1 MNTSE
6 IGKTIGNYEIRERI
20 GGGGVGHVFKAVD
33 NALGRM
39 VAVKVLR
46 PELAARPALVE
57 RFRSEA
63 QTVARLNHPN
73 IATVFSLIEDDS
85 GLYMV
90 MEYLEGRTVS
100 ALIRAAGALPP
111 ETAFDI
117 FHQAVGGI
125 HHAHLAG
132 VVHRDIKG
140 SNLMVTPQGAVKVMD
155 FGIARVLGSQRLTRV
170 GNLVGTPEYMSP
182 EQIRGEDATLASD
195 IYSLGI
201 LLFEM
206 LTGQVPFPAQG
217 GEFDVMRAQ
226 VEQPPPSPR
235 MFKAE
240 LSEGVAAAILRA
252 LAKAPAARFASTIAF
267 QEALVAGGAP
277 EPAAPS
283 RPTLTALHK
292 REDCDGYEVDPD
304 APTLLPDAETH
315 RTEEFRGVSETAI
328 FESLDGTAASPRRR
342 ARGFLWPLA
351 AILLGA
357 MALVLTAGA
366 LRSHLKTPHP
376 ERAIHGQGTTTALRL
391 RQPSV
396 LPDAPGGPQAPAPA
410 PPADTAALPPS
421 ATAGHAPESPAAE
434 PTAAGVARVPTRP
447 AAAQRAAPAQAA
459 PPAAPAPTAQRIS
472 RAQQVRPAGPSRP
485 TTKKSHL
492 KKRPAPAHQEPL
504 PHAPGWEILR

>member
-6 IGKTIGNYEIRERI
+6 IGRKVANYEIRERI

-33 NALGRM
+33 TALGRT
-39 VAVKVLR
+39 VAIKVLR
-46 PELAARPALVE
+46 PELSARPALVE

-73 IATVFSLIEDDS
+73 IATVFSLIEDDT

-100 ALIRAAGALPP
+100 ALIRANGALEPL
-111 ETAFDI
+111 TAFDL
-117 FHQAVGGI
+117 FHQALGGI

-140 SNLMVTPQGAVKVMD
+140 SNLMVTPQGIVKVMD
-155 FGIARVLGSQRLTRV
+155 FGIARVLGSQRMTRI

-201 LLFEM
+201 LLYEM
-206 LTGQVPFPAQG
+206 LTGQVPFPARG

-235 MFKAE
+235 DLEPE
-240 LSEGVAAAILRA
+240 LSLGIAAAILHA
-252 LAKAPAARFASTIAF
+252 LEKAPAARFASTTDF
-267 QEALVAGGAP
+267 QEALVAAGAP

-283 RPTLTALHK
+283 RPSLVAL
-292 REDCDGYEVDPD
+292 ELPGVGDGYEVDPH
-304 APTLLPDAETH
+304 APTLPRDPATRETL
-315 RTEEFRGVSETAI
+315 EVGGVAVTAI
-328 FESLDGTAASPRRR
+328 LEAPADDDRTSRRR
-342 ARGFLWPLA
+342 QRHVLWPLA

-357 MALVLTAGA
+357 AALMLSAGFWHVRA
-366 LRSHLKTPHP
+366 GMGDSHAQTEAATGSAVTSASPELSAPAAVTGPSEQPARTTFPVSDSSLATSASTEAASSPLKAPVTP
-376 ERAIHGQGTTTALRL
+376 
-391 RQPSV
+391 
-396 LPDAPGGPQAPAPA
+396 PDPAPA
-410 PPADTAALPPS
+410 TRVATPPE
-421 ATAGHAPESPAAE
+421 ATREQL
-434 PTAAGVARVPTRP
+434 
-447 AAAQRAAPAQAA
+447 AQTSA
-459 PPAAPAPTAQRIS
+459 PPVR
-472 RAQQVRPAGPSRP
+472 RASPEKQV
-485 TTKKSHL
+485 
-492 KKRPAPAHQEPL
+492 KKRPAPLREDPL